1 MAPITAAPAAT
12 PAEIVPA
19 LPVAS
24 SVILIDMLIDINSL
38 SVEFAVRHR
47 NRYVSERKVFSVLF
61 A

>member
-47 NRYVSERKVFSVLF
+47 YVSERKVFSVLF